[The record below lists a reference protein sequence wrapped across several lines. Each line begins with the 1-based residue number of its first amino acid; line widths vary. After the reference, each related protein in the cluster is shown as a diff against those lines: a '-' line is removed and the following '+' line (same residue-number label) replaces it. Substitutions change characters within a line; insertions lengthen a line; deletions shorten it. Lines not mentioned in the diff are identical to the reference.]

1 MKRLILL
8 VLMLVACCSQAF
20 AFNPNPI
27 RYEYIG
33 RRDVDKSYIFYEI
46 ATAKAYGQ
54 KAMLV
59 LLQADP
65 RNRTLR
71 YYRGVVI
78 DPVAMTIRASQCELY
93 DYRGNVLETFSLPN
107 KGVQYNKGDLTDK
120 VYQDLLNKG
129 IVSAPVPK
137 PVEEVVVKPT
147 PQPVVES
154 VERPV
159 VQPTPQ
165 PKEEIVYREPVR
177 EEPVQQA
184 QQEVVQLPD
193 YKSASVANWEEG
205 LSGGAEAPIVELPPV
220 EDVIADF

>member
-20 AFNPNPI
+20 AFNPDPI

-33 RRDVDKSYIFYEI
+33 RRDLDKSYIFYEI
-46 ATAKAYGQ
+46 ATAKADGQ
-54 KAMLV
+54 KAMIV

-78 DPVAMTIRASQCELY
+78 DPVAMTISASQCELH
-93 DYRGNVLETFSLPN
+93 DYRGNVLETFPLPN
-107 KGVQYNKGDLTDK
+107 KGVQYLKGDLTDK

-129 IVSAPVPK
+129 IVKTPAPVLNPVEAPIVETNPQQIEK
-137 PVEEVVVKPT
+137 PVVIQETKPIEKK
-147 PQPVVES
+147 PV
-154 VERPV
+154 
-159 VQPTPQ
+159 QQ
-165 PKEEIVYREPVR
+165 EEIVELPV
-177 EEPVQQA
+177 
-184 QQEVVQLPD
+184 
-193 YKSASVANWEEG
+193 YKSVSNWEEG
-205 LSGGAEAPIVELPPV
+205 LSGGMEAPVVDLPPV

>member
-20 AFNPNPI
+20 AFNPDPI

-46 ATAKAYGQ
+46 ATAKADGQ

-93 DYRGNVLETFSLPN
+93 DYRGNVLETFPLPN

-137 PVEEVVVKPT
+137 PVEEIVVRPT
-147 PQPVVES
+147 PQPVGD
-154 VERPV
+154 
-159 VQPTPQ
+159 
-165 PKEEIVYREPVR
+165 REPVR
-177 EEPVQQA
+177 EEPVQQE

>member
-1 MKRLILL
+1 MKRLIFL

-20 AFNPNPI
+20 AFNPDPI

-46 ATAKAYGQ
+46 ATAKADGQ

-93 DYRGNVLETFSLPN
+93 DYRGNVLETFPLPN

-137 PVEEVVVKPT
+137 PVEEIVVRPT
-147 PQPVVES
+147 PQPVGD
-154 VERPV
+154 
-159 VQPTPQ
+159 
-165 PKEEIVYREPVR
+165 REPVR
-177 EEPVQQA
+177 EEPVQQE